1 MPILSSRKP
10 TRRNMFPL
18 AIIGLAVGI
27 WLWSARQQ
35 ELVDASVAATIQE
48 AASAACNRAAM
59 PVAIS
64 WPAPDLKSGFVSSI
78 QAGCEQARQVPGGF
92 DVQVTRG
99 DLEEADGHAT
109 HLALVLLGGQPALR
123 LRLIVL
129 DEDHL
134 TVIGWSKP

>member
-1 MPILSSRKP
+1 
-10 TRRNMFPL
+10 MFPL

-35 ELVDASVAATIQE
+35 EVVDASVATTIQD
-48 AASAACNRAAM
+48 AAEAACNHAAM

-64 WPAPDLKSGFVSSI
+64 WPAPDLKLGFVSSI
-78 QAGCEQARQVPGGF
+78 SPRCDQAKQVPGGF

-99 DLEEADGHAT
+99 DLEDSDGHAT
-109 HLALVLLGGQPALR
+109 HLALILIGGQPVIR

-129 DEDHL
+129 DKDHL
-134 TVIGWSKP
+134 TIIGWSRP